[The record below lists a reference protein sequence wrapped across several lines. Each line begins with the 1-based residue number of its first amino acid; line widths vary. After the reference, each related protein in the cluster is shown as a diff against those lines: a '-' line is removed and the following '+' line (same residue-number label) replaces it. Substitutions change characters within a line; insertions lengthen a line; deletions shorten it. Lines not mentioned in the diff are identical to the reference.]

1 MANYLIKYYDD
12 TEELIRTNSTNE
24 NDFINTFNDKIISTT
39 NSYRTKPMVRAATN
53 NENEL
58 PFDININNNF
68 QRYYYN
74 DYNDDN
80 DDTGFFIPHNI
91 KYSPT
96 VELVQSTVTPIVQ
109 STVTP
114 IVQST
119 VAPIVQSTVS
129 PIVQSTVA
137 PVSKPSEKFEDYFKD
152 LRYGF
157 KDYFGFNN

>member
-96 VELVQSTVTPIVQ
+96 VELVQSTVAPV
-109 STVTP
+109 STVAP

-119 VAPIVQSTVS
+119 VAPIVQSTDS
-129 PIVQSTVA
+129 
-137 PVSKPSEKFEDYFKD
+137 PVSKPSEKFADYFKD

>member
-39 NSYRTKPMVRAATN
+39 NSYRTKPMVRVATN

-96 VELVQSTVTPIVQ
+96 VELVQSTVAPV
-109 STVTP
+109 STD
-114 IVQST
+114 
-119 VAPIVQSTVS
+119 S
-129 PIVQSTVA
+129 PIVQSTDS

>member
-12 TEELIRTNSTNE
+12 TEELIKTNSTNE

-96 VELVQSTVTPIVQ
+96 VAPISTVAPV
-109 STVTP
+109 
-114 IVQST
+114 ST
-119 VAPIVQSTVS
+119 VAPIVK
-129 PIVQSTVA
+129 STVA

>member
-96 VELVQSTVTPIVQ
+96 VELVQSTVAPV
-109 STVTP
+109 
-114 IVQST
+114 ST
-119 VAPIVQSTVS
+119 VAPIVQSTDS
-129 PIVQSTVA
+129 

>member
-96 VELVQSTVTPIVQ
+96 VELVQSTVAPV
-109 STVTP
+109 
-114 IVQST
+114 ST
-119 VAPIVQSTVS
+119 VAPIVQSTDS
-129 PIVQSTVA
+129 
-137 PVSKPSEKFEDYFKD
+137 PVSKPSEKFAEYFKD

>member
-96 VELVQSTVTPIVQ
+96 VELVK
-109 STVTP
+109 
-114 IVQST
+114 ST
-119 VAPIVQSTVS
+119 VAPVSTDS

-137 PVSKPSEKFEDYFKD
+137 PVSKPSEKFADYFKD

>member
-96 VELVQSTVTPIVQ
+96 VAPI
-109 STVTP
+109 
-114 IVQST
+114 ST
-119 VAPIVQSTVS
+119 VAPVSTVSPIVQSTVS

>member
-96 VELVQSTVTPIVQ
+96 VELVK
-109 STVTP
+109 
-114 IVQST
+114 ST
-119 VAPIVQSTVS
+119 VAPVSTDS

-137 PVSKPSEKFEDYFKD
+137 PVSKPSEKFADYFND

>member
-12 TEELIRTNSTNE
+12 TEELIKTNSTNE

-96 VELVQSTVTPIVQ
+96 VAPI
-109 STVTP
+109 
-114 IVQST
+114 ST
-119 VAPIVQSTVS
+119 VAPVSTVSPIVQSTVS

>member
-96 VELVQSTVTPIVQ
+96 VAPI
-109 STVTP
+109 
-114 IVQST
+114 ST
-119 VAPIVQSTVS
+119 VAPVSTVA

-137 PVSKPSEKFEDYFKD
+137 PVSKPSEKFADYFND